1 MKSAAELL
9 SVDPSTKEKTDD
21 FVLDDVCSKIEDSSS
36 QAESFNDDRMQ
47 TTVNQNKDPALWEI
61 NDTLREI
68 IARCGFD
75 QNKSSDL
82 SKSEKKNADQR
93 RFLPM
98 SIFQRKMK
106 NNEVK
111 DRNWLVYSE
120 SKSSVYC
127 GPCLAFGPLENKTQ
141 FENEGFNDWKNA
153 EHRVGKHENSARHKS
168 SILSL
173 KARSAIDGRI
183 DNLLQLQT
191 DEEITYWRNVLKR
204 VVAVVK
210 RLCSRGLAF
219 RGKSEK
225 FGDPHNGNYFMIL
238 ELLAEFDPF
247 LASHIG
253 RFGNQG
259 SGSTSYLSKTVCDEF
274 ILLMGDKV
282 LKQIGDEIRSAK

>member
-1 MKSAAELL
+1 
-9 SVDPSTKEKTDD
+9 
-21 FVLDDVCSKIEDSSS
+21 
-36 QAESFNDDRMQ
+36 
-47 TTVNQNKDPALWEI
+47 
-61 NDTLREI
+61 
-68 IARCGFD
+68 
-75 QNKSSDL
+75 
-82 SKSEKKNADQR
+82 
-93 RFLPM
+93 
-98 SIFQRKMK
+98 MK

-183 DNLLQLQT
+183 DNLLQLQI

-247 LASHIG
+247 LASHIE